1 MVRSVRLIMLLDNM
15 CLLTWRD
22 LVTGS
27 SSGFGRR
34 MTEVALEK
42 GDNVVATLRTPSA
55 LSDLAATYGPDRL
68 RVVQLD
74 VAQSSQIA
82 DAFTQAKAAFG
93 RIDVVFNNAGLAAVG
108 EVESTPEEAARRV
121 LDVTFWGAANVN
133 KEAVRFFREDNPP
146 GVGGRLLIN
155 SSAGGIRAGTCVPY
169 YNAAKFGESFTSH
182 QRQ

>member
-1 MVRSVRLIMLLDNM
+1 MTASTCHSRRQHRICSNEHAQSMARSVRLIMLVENR

-55 LSDLAATYGPDRL
+55 LNDLAGTYSPDRL
-68 RVVQLD
+68 RIVQLD

-82 DAFTQAKAAFG
+82 EVFSQAKAAFG
-93 RIDVVFNNAGLAAVG
+93 RIDVVFNNAGYIVAG
-108 EVESTPEEAARRV
+108 EAETVE
-121 LDVTFWGAANVN
+121 
-133 KEAVRFFREDNPP
+133 FFSADSGP
-146 GVGGRLLIN
+146 L
-155 SSAGGIRAGTCVPY
+155 SSAGCRYGGVCSCACWYP
-169 YNAAKFGESFTSH
+169 
-182 QRQ
+182 